1 MPWPAPQRA
10 KYNSNGAII
19 PAVFTRHFIPE
30 DLARQMADRANMAL
44 ANSTKSNY
52 QTVKNNIS
60 RCEEVMKCDLSFP
73 WHETRKTLMFLTYL
87 LFTRKVKANTANCQ
101 LSGARMAHLELG
113 LDSPSLRQ
121 PIVELLLKGSEH
133 WERVSSDLDS
143 RTTRTPVIVETM
155 LAIKRL
161 LHGMDWPIKLK
172 YLFWAV
178 SCLL

>member
-1 MPWPAPQRA
+1 
-10 KYNSNGAII
+10 
-19 PAVFTRHFIPE
+19 
-30 DLARQMADRANMAL
+30 
-44 ANSTKSNY
+44 
-52 QTVKNNIS
+52 
-60 RCEEVMKCDLSFP
+60 
-73 WHETRKTLMFLTYL
+73 
-87 LFTRKVKANTANCQ
+87 
-101 LSGARMAHLELG
+101 MAHLELG

-178 SCLL
+178 SCLLWSGSLRVHEALSRDLHSFDP